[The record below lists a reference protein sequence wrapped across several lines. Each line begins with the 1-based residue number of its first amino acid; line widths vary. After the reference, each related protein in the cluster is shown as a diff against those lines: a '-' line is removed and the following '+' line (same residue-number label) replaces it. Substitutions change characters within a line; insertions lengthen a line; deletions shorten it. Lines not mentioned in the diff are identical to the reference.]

1 MFESIQDIQHKIET
15 VSTLIKESTGDAK
28 THLEDSILS
37 LYKEKYDAILEE
49 KENLDA
55 IFESGILDVED
66 YDSYKYTLEKMEEET
81 EKIAYPY
88 MTEAAAAISTV
99 IIQNEMDEIKK
110 ADSAKTKNIGWIKK
124 RIKMYERICMPEIP
138 FSSMKKKKVK
148 QEDFESV
155 AGKVKVSEEK
165 IYKFVLYYVK
175 EKVICGIAYSRED
188 LKNYKIYLDSA
199 VKKRSDYYTT
209 AIGIDNKLAIK
220 TNNFLASFKK
230 DLMKEFKKNEKAVKE
245 CVLEA
250 MEKDDSIDSI
260 LSNIS
265 EAVSNEMIDKS
276 TGDLYKEYVEQ
287 VSEKAMLEESLE
299 PRW

>member
-15 VSTLIKESTGDAK
+15 VSSLVEESTGDAK

-110 ADSAKTKNIGWIKK
+110 ADTARTKNIGWIKK

-155 AGKVKVSEEK
+155 AGKVKVSEGK
-165 IYKFVLYYVK
+165 AYKFILYSVKGKVL
-175 EKVICGIAYSRED
+175 CGIAYSRED
-188 LKNYKIYLDSA
+188 LKNYKIHLDSS

-220 TNNFLASFKK
+220 TNTFLASFKK
-230 DLMKEFKKNEKAVKE
+230 DLMKEFKNNEKAVKE

-250 MEKDDSIDSI
+250 MDKDDSIESI
-260 LSNIS
+260 ISNIN

-287 VSEKAMLEESLE
+287 VSEKAILEESLE